1 MRVSSAAENK
11 EISVCLSFKQHT
23 RPNILGSVVHSITY
37 SDKDKDIIPEK
48 LQYFFS
54 QIFILVSKSVGQP
67 SYFQTGRGRT
77 GENTDFQRI
86 IYLEISAVAPS

>member
-23 RPNILGSVVHSITY
+23 RPNIRGSVVYSITY
-37 SDKDKDIIPEK
+37 SDKDIIPEK

-54 QIFILVSKSVGQP
+54 RVFILESKSVGQP
-67 SYFQTGRGRT
+67 NYFQTGRGRT
-77 GENTDFQRI
+77 GENTDFQRT